1 MVLKTGN
8 SGPSIEGRPR
18 YCRLVIHSTESD
30 AVTAFIRAR
39 QPEVLVEA
47 IRQLTSCSREE
58 LPAVAHAVAGNVGSY
73 QLDEAL
79 DEISSLR
86 SVLAASDASEADVDA
101 SWSRTV
107 SALRTMESGLS
118 HE

>member
-1 MVLKTGN
+1 MPISSN
-8 SGPSIEGRPR
+8 SGPSIEGCPR

-39 QPEVLVEA
+39 QPEVLAEA
-47 IRQLTSCSREE
+47 IRQLSSCSREE

-73 QLDEAL
+73 QLDGAL

-86 SVLAASDASEADVDA
+86 GVLAEHDSSESDVDA
-101 SWSRTV
+101 AWSHTV
-107 SALRTMESGLS
+107 SALRTLQSGLP